1 MTAKKFWLILA
12 IIIIISGI
20 FYFVVKNK
28 KTKTAPVVETVATT
42 TQEAVVAPIAPGTGT
57 NINDKFRTEVPID
70 IKVPEVNEKLT
81 VEQAK
86 VVAVPTVVTPAAP
99 GVTQQYR
106 SFSIQANGNTF
117 TPSSIIGNI
126 NDTINIKI
134 TAVDKDYDI
143 VFPSY
148 NMRGVIKKGQTKPL
162 QFQAAQEGS
171 FVFYCESC
179 GGVNSTAKGTVI
191 IKK

>member
-1 MTAKKFWLILA
+1 MTAKRFWMIIAIL
-12 IIIIISGI
+12 IIISVI
-20 FYFVVKNK
+20 FYFVVINIKPK
-28 KTKTAPVVETVATT
+28 AASVVEKVATT
-42 TQEAVVAPIAPGTGT
+42 KQEQTTAPIVSGTDI
-57 NINDKFRTEVPID
+57 NVNDKFRAEVPKD

-106 SFSIQANGNTF
+106 SFSIQADGGVY

-126 NDTINIKI
+126 NDTIHINI

-148 NMRGVIKKGQTKPL
+148 NMKGVVKKGQTKVM
-162 QFQAAQEGS
+162 QFQASQEGS
-171 FVFYCESC
+171 FTFYCEMC
-179 GGVNSTAKGTVI
+179 GGENSTTKGTII

>member
-20 FYFVVKNK
+20 FYFVIKNK
-28 KTKTAPVVETVATT
+28 KTKTAPVAEIVATT
-42 TQEAVVAPIAPGTGT
+42 TQETVVTPVAPGTGT
-57 NINDKFRTEVPID
+57 NINDKFRAEVPKD

-99 GVTQQYR
+99 GVAQRYR
-106 SFSIQANGNTF
+106 SFDIQANGNLF
-117 TPSSIIGNI
+117 TPSSVIGNI
-126 NDTINIKI
+126 NDTIHINL

-148 NMRGVIKKGQTKPL
+148 NMRGVIKKGQTKPM
-162 QFQAAQEGS
+162 QFQATQEGS
-171 FVFYCESC
+171 FTFYCESC
-179 GGVNSTAKGTVI
+179 GGVNSASKGTVI